1 MTRTAPSGYECSDT
15 VRRSATSITW
25 MLPPPVS
32 STIPSVIVEL
42 LIAAT

>member
-1 MTRTAPSGYECSDT
+1 MRTAPSGNDWSDLAW
-15 VRRSATSITW
+15 RSATSITW

-32 STIPSVIVEL
+32 STMPSVIVEL

>member
-1 MTRTAPSGYECSDT
+1 MIRTAPSGNERSET
-15 VRRSATSITW
+15 GRRFATSISW

-32 STIPSVIVEL
+32 STTPSVIVEL

>member
-1 MTRTAPSGYECSDT
+1 MTRTAPSGNDCSDFAW
-15 VRRSATSITW
+15 RSATSISW